1 MSDGEP
7 ALTPD
12 ERLMLAGLYA
22 HLAVSQNRPSLG
34 RLVAER
40 SCYADHDI
48 HGLETLSHKNIP
60 VNRGSEGC
68 GTC

>member
-1 MSDGEP
+1 MPETEAP
-7 ALTPD
+7 LTPE
-12 ERLMLAGLYA
+12 ERLVIAALYTSLAL
-22 HLAVSQNRPSLG
+22 SQNRPSLG

-60 VNRGSEGC
+60 VKSGLGGLR
-68 GTC
+68 TC